1 MLLSLPNASKADVA
15 KLDELVASSLSSA
28 VKNNKL
34 EKNKKD
40 LVKKIVS
47 PVSNFCLKIQLI

>member
-1 MLLSLPNASKADVA
+1 MLFCI
-15 KLDELVASSLSSA
+15 
-28 VKNNKL
+28 NNKL

-47 PVSNFCLKIQLI
+47 PVSNFWWNAAKFWKIQLI